1 MSSDFRKQLYNNLNL
16 KETDELVE
24 IWQTNDRVEWTELA
38 FDVVREIL
46 QERIGELPEQ
56 DEPIWEHDEDA
67 YDDEMDEFELVK
79 GPSDEENAPVFYKP
93 RQVFWLEKWL
103 NYVAIAAI
111 VVVIITDLNQLP
123 AMQRAA
129 LFYFSGNTDWNIVAW
144 MIAVGFSAITAGLQ
158 CAIYYFPLKALGAIL
173 KILMEMEFNS
183 RGVQSN
189 IPNSGES
196 L

>member
-56 DEPIWEHDEDA
+56 DEPVWEHADDA
-67 YDDEMDEFELVK
+67 YDDELDEFESVENLTGK
-79 GPSDEENAPVFYKP
+79 GNAAVFYKP
-93 RQVFWLEKWL
+93 HEVFWLETWINKA
-103 NYVAIAAI
+103 AIASI
-111 VVVIITDLNQLP
+111 VATIIAALLQLP
-123 AMQRAA
+123 VTRNIV
-129 LFYFSGNTDWNIVAW
+129 LSYFSGKMEWNIVAW
-144 MIAVGFSAITAGLQ
+144 MIAVVIMACAAGIQ
-158 CAIYYFPLKALGAIL
+158 CAIYYFSLKTLGSIL

-183 RGVQSN
+183 RSVQPN